1 MTHKTQ
7 IYDVNIKF
15 GSQNSHNKSQ
25 SSFIC
30 VIFEE
35 WVSSINDE
43 KTSGGWMS
51 NSYENV
57 KLAFSNK
64 WRLFQVVRD
73 NELVAILFYQK
84 RMQNY
89 TYIHTYHSI
98 EL

>member
-1 MTHKTQ
+1 MYFMTQKTL
-7 IYDVNIKF
+7 IYDVNITS

-30 VIFEE
+30 VIFEI

-57 KLAFSNK
+57 NLAFSNW
-64 WRLFQVVRD
+64 WRLFHVVRD
-73 NELVAILFYQK
+73 NELVGIFYEK
-84 RMQNY
+84 RM
-89 TYIHTYHSI
+89 
-98 EL
+98 